1 MHLIKLP
8 SGYRLALVAIL
19 TLLFRSDQIQASP
32 KLLNSGLNHIS
43 VSDTELVEPSA
54 DSVSLFDDLQNK
66 LAEARAELADQ
77 LLVDNSN
84 KVTSQNP
91 EFPRRLFLQMLT
103 HGYEVQLQRIKEL
116 KDRQQQFARWQKETN
131 LQSQQ
136 TLATT
141 GSFLQEDG
149 VRESLVINDKRLARL
164 NQMHDYVEQE
174 IMRRIELAKQSAIKL
189 RQANE
194 ALEHSSV
201 AEKALASE
209 KRQMASLQYRLDA
222 IRVVGAQI
230 ESQRIQQ
237 EALEL
242 QAQRD
247 YAEIQYANR
256 QSPAVMTEQDLQT
269 MRKAV
274 KAEQQQVMEQLEKT
288 VFELAADKQTSGS
301 AQVAFD
307 ADNSDGIRYAVKQ
320 TAELKLQA
328 LQWILEYLQLR
339 EVIWEYRWSYLTVSD
354 PDKVRKAYEQIAVM
368 QQTLKI
374 GQQYVQQLRLL
385 ALDQVN
391 DQRNQSESARIF
403 NNQQQSLDLE
413 CVKIL
418 SRLLA
423 LLESNQYLLERWQ
436 QDLDFRFQVKSQ
448 AEYWRQ
454 WAVTV
459 SERLGEIWNYELFIA
474 EDVIEVD
481 GQQIKGKRS
490 ITVAKIITALL
501 ILLLGYWLAVKLA
514 QGIETIAV
522 KRLAIDPSLAR
533 IARRWILFVELMLL
547 AITSLMVVHIPLTV
561 FAFMGGAVA
570 IGAGFGMQNLL
581 KNLISGLMLLLERPF
596 RPGDLVEVGGI
607 RGRITDIG
615 VRSSHIRDGNGIET
629 LIPNSTF
636 IEEKVTN
643 WTLSSQSVRISVK
656 VGVVYGSP
664 VQEVT
669 EILLQAA
676 ERHGLVQDKP
686 APQVL
691 LEEFGNEALLFGLY
705 VWLELR
711 PEVDWRLVASDLR
724 YIINKKF
731 VAQGITVA
739 FPQRD
744 VHLDLKQPLAVQV
757 VNNP

>member
-8 SGYRLALVAIL
+8 SGYRLELVAIL

-174 IMRRIELAKQSAIKL
+174 IMRRIDLAKQSAIKL

-301 AQVAFD
+301 AQAAFD

-391 DQRNQSESARIF
+391 DQRNQFESARIF